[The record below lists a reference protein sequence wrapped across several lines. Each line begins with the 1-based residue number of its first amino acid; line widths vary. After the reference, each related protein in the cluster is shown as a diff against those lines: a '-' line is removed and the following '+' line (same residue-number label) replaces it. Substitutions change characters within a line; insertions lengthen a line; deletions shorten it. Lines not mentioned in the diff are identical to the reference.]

1 VRAVDRGLSQTAFDA
16 APASAGG
23 VTRTLRRRSIPPRP
37 PSDIVPA
44 AVAPRVQPSLERRR
58 LWERRFRRRLDVT
71 DAVIVTVAVS
81 AAVIVETGPVE
92 VIADLA
98 GPARIG
104 AFVVGAWLTLL
115 WLARTRE
122 PAVLGAGSAEYK
134 RIGHATGLAFG
145 LLSTAFILAQLPG
158 LRAQLL
164 VAMPFGLVALVFSR
178 WLWRKWLIH
187 RRERGEC
194 VSHVIVAGSRDDV
207 EYVIEKL
214 VGDPHRAYHV
224 IGATTTD
231 GLSDPIRIGDR
242 RYPVIGSI
250 RSTAMYGRA
259 SGADAIVVASTPD
272 DDRDFVRRLGWELEG
287 TAAEL
292 VLCNR
297 LTDVAGP
304 RLSLRPLDGLPLV
317 QVKIP
322 EFEGGVHAI
331 KRGMDVVLS
340 VLALLPVLL
349 LTPVI
354 ALAIKLDSPGP
365 VVFHQLRVGRDG
377 RQFWMIKFRTMVAD
391 AEAAREGLHA
401 RNEGA
406 GPLFKLKRDPRVTR
420 VGAVLRKFSIDE
432 LPQFAN
438 VLRGDMSIVGP
449 RPPLPA
455 EVTAYDGTVYRRLY
469 LKPGITG
476 LWQISG
482 RSDLSWEDSVRL
494 DLRYVENW
502 SIATDLMIM
511 WRTAK
516 VMVAPK
522 GAY

>member
-1 VRAVDRGLSQTAFDA
+1 MRAVDRGLSPTAIDA
-16 APASAGG
+16 APAGAGG
-23 VTRTLRRRSIPPRP
+23 VTRTLRRRPILPRP
-37 PSDIVPA
+37 LFETLPA
-44 AVAPRVQPSLERRR
+44 AVAPRVQPSLERRH
-58 LWERRFRRRLDVT
+58 LWERRFRRRLDLT
-71 DAVIVTVAVS
+71 DTVSVSIAV
-81 AAVIVETGPVE
+81 AAATAVETGPH
-92 VIADLA
+92 ADLA
-98 GPARIG
+98 DFVGPARIG
-104 AFVVGAWLTLL
+104 ALVIGAWLTLL

-145 LLSTAFILAQLPG
+145 ILSAVFILAQLPG

-164 VAMPFGLVALVFSR
+164 VALPLGLVTLVFSR
-178 WLWRKWLIH
+178 WMWRKWLIH
-187 RRERGEC
+187 ERARGEC
-194 VSHVIVAGSRDDV
+194 VSRVIVAGTRDEV

-214 VGDPHRAYHV
+214 VNDPHHAYHV
-224 IGATTTD
+224 IGATTTET
-231 GLSDPIRIGDR
+231 LRDPIDIEGR
-242 RYPVIGSI
+242 RFPVIGSI
-250 RSTAMYGRA
+250 RATAAYGRT
-259 SGADAIVVASTPD
+259 SGADAIVVASTPED
-272 DDRDFVRRLGWELEG
+272 DSDFVRRLGWELEG

-322 EFEGGVHAI
+322 EFEGGIHAI

-340 VLALLPVLL
+340 LVALVPILL
-349 LTPVI
+349 VTPFI
-354 ALAIKLDSPGP
+354 AIAIKLDSPGP
-365 VVFHQLRVGRDG
+365 VLFHQLRVGRDG
-377 RQFWMIKFRTMVAD
+377 RQFWMVKFRTMGVD
-391 AEAAREGLHA
+391 AEIRRDELHA
-401 RNEGA
+401 HNEAA

-432 LPQFAN
+432 LPQFLN
-438 VLRGDMSIVGP
+438 VLWGDMSIVGP

-455 EVTAYDGTVYRRLY
+455 EVTRYDGTVYRRLY
-469 LKPGITG
+469 IKPGITG

-482 RSDLSWEDSVRL
+482 RSDLSWEESVRL

-511 WRTAK
+511 WRTAH
-516 VMVAPK
+516 VMIAPK

>member
-1 VRAVDRGLSQTAFDA
+1 MRAVDRGLNSTAIDA
-16 APASAGG
+16 APAGAGG
-23 VTRTLRRRSIPPRP
+23 VTRTLRRRPIPSRP
-37 PSDIVPA
+37 LFDTLPA
-44 AVAPRVQPSLERRR
+44 AMAPKVQPSLERRR
-58 LWERRFRRRLDVT
+58 LWERRYRRRLDLT
-71 DAVIVTVAVS
+71 DTVSITVAV
-81 AAVIVETGPVE
+81 AAAMMFETGPVTSL
-92 VIADLA
+92 VQLA

-104 AFVVGAWLTLL
+104 VFVVCAWLTLL
-115 WLARTRE
+115 WLVRTRE

-145 LLSTAFILAQLPG
+145 ILSTVFILAQLPG

-164 VAMPFGLVALVFSR
+164 VALPFGLVTLVFTR
-178 WLWRKWLIH
+178 WMWRKQLIH
-187 RRERGEC
+187 DRRRGEC
-194 VSHVIVAGSRDDV
+194 VSRVIVAGTRDDV

-214 VGDPHRAYHV
+214 VHDPHHAYHV

-231 GLSDPIRIGDR
+231 ASTEPIDVEDD

-250 RSTAMYGRA
+250 RSTAAHGRA

-272 DDRDFVRRLGWELEG
+272 GDPDFVRRLGWELEG

-322 EFEGGVHAI
+322 EFEGGIHAI
-331 KRGMDVVLS
+331 KRAMDVVLS
-340 VLALLPVLL
+340 LLALVPILL
-349 LTPVI
+349 VTPLI
-354 ALAIKLDSPGP
+354 AIAIKLDSPGP
-365 VVFHQLRVGRDG
+365 VLFHQLRVGRDG
-377 RQFWMIKFRTMVAD
+377 RQFLMVKFRTMGVD
-391 AEAAREGLHA
+391 AETRRHELHA
-401 RNEGA
+401 QNEAA

-432 LPQFAN
+432 LPQFLN
-438 VLRGDMSIVGP
+438 VLWGDMSIVGP

-469 LKPGITG
+469 IKPGITG

-482 RSDLSWEDSVRL
+482 RSDLSWEESVRL

-511 WRTAK
+511 WRTAR
-516 VMVAPK
+516 VMIAPK

>member
-1 VRAVDRGLSQTAFDA
+1 VRAVDHGLSPAAIDA
-16 APASAGG
+16 APAGAGG
-23 VTRTLRRRSIPPRP
+23 VTRTLRWRP
-37 PSDIVPA
+37 TPSRPAFDVLPA
-44 AVAPRVQPSLERRR
+44 ATAPRVQPSLERRR
-58 LWERRFRRRLDVT
+58 LWERRYRRRLDLT
-71 DAVIVTVAVS
+71 DTLSITVAV
-81 AAVIVETGPVE
+81 AAAMMFETGPITS
-92 VIADLA
+92 IAELA

-104 AFVVGAWLTLL
+104 AFVVCAWLTLL

-122 PAVLGAGSAEYK
+122 PAVLGAGAAEYK

-145 LLSTAFILAQLPG
+145 ILSTVFILAQLPG
-158 LRAQLL
+158 LRGQLI
-164 VAMPFGLVALVFSR
+164 VALPVGLVAIVLSR
-178 WLWRKWLIH
+178 WMWRKRLIH
-187 RRERGEC
+187 DRARGEC
-194 VSHVIVAGSRDDV
+194 VSRVIVAGAREDV

-214 VGDPHRAYHV
+214 VNDPHHAYHV

-231 GLSDPIRIGDR
+231 GRTDPIDVEDIA
-242 RYPVIGSI
+242 YPVIGSI
-250 RSTAMYGRA
+250 RFTAAFGRS

-322 EFEGGVHAI
+322 EFEGGIHAI

-340 VLALLPVLL
+340 LLALVPILL
-349 LTPVI
+349 VAPFI
-354 ALAIKLDSPGP
+354 AIAIKLDSRGP
-365 VVFHQLRVGRDG
+365 VLFHQLRVGRDG
-377 RQFWMIKFRTMVAD
+377 RQFWMVKFRTMTAD
-391 AEAAREGLHA
+391 AETRRDELHA
-401 RNEGA
+401 HNEGA

-432 LPQFAN
+432 LPQFLN
-438 VLRGDMSIVGP
+438 VLRGEMSIVGP
-449 RPPLPA
+449 RPPLPT

-469 LKPGITG
+469 IKPGITG
-476 LWQISG
+476 LWQVSG
-482 RSDLSWEDSVRL
+482 RSDLSWDESVRL

-511 WRTAK
+511 WRTGR

>member
-37 PSDIVPA
+37 LFDTLPA

-71 DAVIVTVAVS
+71 DAVSITLAAT
-81 AAVIVETGPVE
+81 AAVIVETGP
-92 VIADLA
+92 IDTFADLA

-104 AFVVGAWLTLL
+104 VFVVGAWLTLL

-122 PAVLGAGSAEYK
+122 PAVLGAGAAEYK

-145 LLSTAFILAQLPG
+145 ILSTVFILAQLPG

-164 VAMPFGLVALVFSR
+164 IAMPFGLVTLVFSR

-187 RRERGEC
+187 EREHGEC
-194 VSHVIVAGSRDDV
+194 VSRVIVAGSRDDV

-214 VGDPHRAYHV
+214 VGDPHHAYHV

-231 GLSDPIRIGDR
+231 GLNDPIRIGDHL
-242 RYPVIGSI
+242 YPVIGSI
-250 RSTAMYGRA
+250 RSTATYGRA
-259 SGADAIVVASTPD
+259 TGADAIVVASTPD

-322 EFEGGVHAI
+322 EFEGGIHAI

-340 VLALLPVLL
+340 LLALVPILL
-349 LTPVI
+349 MTPVI

-365 VVFHQLRVGRDG
+365 VLFHQLRVGRDG
-377 RQFWMIKFRTMVAD
+377 RQFWMIKFRTMVVD
-391 AEAAREGLHA
+391 AESSRDGLHA
-401 RNEGA
+401 QNEGA

-516 VMVAPK
+516 VMIAPK